1 MKRTPFA
8 ALCLLAALA
17 TNAMAQEWP
26 SKLVKIVV
34 PFSPA
39 STPDTLARVL
49 AEKLQARLKQTFT
62 VENKQGAGGMLGTD
76 QVAKAAPDGH
86 TLGVSI
92 VGPLV
97 NNKQLYKKM
106 PYDPER
112 DLAPIMVAVNQPS
125 VLVVRSDMQARNLA
139 ELIAE
144 LKKNP
149 GKFNYSSIGT
159 GSLSHL
165 SMELIA
171 LKSGTD
177 IVHVPYAGSS
187 QAMLAVI
194 SGEVQMA
201 CLPAL
206 SVLPQVKAGKLRIL
220 GVSTAKRSALL
231 PDVPT
236 LKEQGLSDVDA
247 GAWIGVI
254 APAATPK
261 AVQQRIHKEI
271 AAVLKEPDVV
281 RTLNAQMMEVVSST
295 PEAFT
300 AFMRE
305 EHDRWT
311 PVIVKNRITLD

>member
-1 MKRTPFA
+1 MKRHPLTA
-8 ALCLLAALA
+8 WVLLAAFTTTA
-17 TNAMAQEWP
+17 VAQEWP
-26 SKLVKIVV
+26 SKPVKIIA
-34 PFSPA
+34 PFAPA

-49 AEKLQARLKQTFT
+49 ADKLQARLKQPFT
-62 VENKQGAGGMLGTD
+62 VENKQGAGGMIGTD
-76 QVAKAAPDGH
+76 AVAKAPADGY

-97 NNKQLYKKM
+97 NNKQLYRKM
-106 PYDPER
+106 PYDPDR
-112 DLAPIMVAVNQPS
+112 DLAPITIAVNQPS
-125 VLVVRSDMQARNLA
+125 VLVVRSEMAAKNLPELLA
-139 ELIAE
+139 ELR
-144 LKKNP
+144 KNP
-149 GKFNYSSIGT
+149 GKFTYGSIGN

-171 LKSGTD
+171 LRSGTE

-206 SVLPQVKAGKLRIL
+206 SVLPQVKAGKLRML
-220 GVSTAKRSALL
+220 GVSTARRSTLL
-231 PDVPT
+231 PEVPT
-236 LKEQGLSDVDA
+236 LKEQGLPDVDA
-247 GAWIGVI
+247 GAWIGVV

-261 AVQQRIHKEI
+261 AVQQRIYREV
-271 AAVLKEPDVV
+271 AAVLKEPDVI
-281 RTLNAQMMEVVSST
+281 RTLNAQMMEPVGST
-295 PEAFT
+295 PEAFA

-311 PVIVKNRITLD
+311 PVIVKNKITLD